1 METSEE
7 IFHFDV
13 GLFPLQ
19 SDEDEDNYD
28 EVRSTIEQS
37 IIKERLSRLAR
48 LQLNPERLPQSSEGA
63 EEEGQA
69 AAVMEVLNC
78 EAIHKKFNLTSC
90 YLCKQGNG
98 EDKREERKKSNMP
111 TTSLLFFVVPEDI
124 HTISMEGISFK
135 TSYPSGISNRGGRG
149 VGSVLLQGYGHFLEQ
164 IMLFFY
170 FFFISFA
177 YYMIQKNKG
186 ISI

>member
-7 IFHFDV
+7 SFHFDV
-13 GLFPLQ
+13 GFFPLQ

-48 LQLNPERLPQSSEGA
+48 LGLNPEHLPQSG

-90 YLCKQGNG
+90 YLCKKGNG
-98 EDKREERKKSNMP
+98 EDRREERKKSNMLAS
-111 TTSLLFFVVPEDI
+111 SLLFFVVPEDI
-124 HTISMEGISFK
+124 HTSSKEGISFK
-135 TSYPSGISNRGGRG
+135 T
-149 VGSVLLQGYGHFLEQ
+149 H
-164 IMLFFY
+164 
-170 FFFISFA
+170 
-177 YYMIQKNKG
+177 
-186 ISI
+186 